1 MEVLTNLTLI
11 FFLRQMNLKSSYLQ
25 FSKEKYALDG
35 ATSLQ
40 NERKNRNAETKE
52 REKKKNEDT
61 CDDGVDPVLLLADTC
76 NENQ

>member
-1 MEVLTNLTLI
+1 MKVLTNLTLI

-52 REKKKNEDT
+52 REGKKRTKIH
-61 CDDGVDPVLLLADTC
+61 VMMVLIRYSC
-76 NENQ
+76 

>member
-1 MEVLTNLTLI
+1 MEQRGKNIHFYFFLFCNMKVLTNLTLI

-40 NERKNRNAETKE
+40 NERKNRNAETEERKKKE
-52 REKKKNEDT
+52 RRYM
-61 CDDGVDPVLLLADTC
+61 
-76 NENQ
+76 

>member
-1 MEVLTNLTLI
+1 MKVLTNLTYF

-40 NERKNRNAETKE
+40 NERKNRNAETEE
-52 REKKKNEDT
+52 REK
-61 CDDGVDPVLLLADTC
+61 
-76 NENQ
+76 

>member
-1 MEVLTNLTLI
+1 MKVLTNLTYF

-40 NERKNRNAETKE
+40 NERKNRNAETEE
-52 REKKKNEDT
+52 REKKKE
-61 CDDGVDPVLLLADTC
+61 
-76 NENQ
+76 QRYM